1 MSHFRA
7 FAKKAKGWFLVGYSF
22 LNRENLYVFYVFSF
36 FFVLTLLPYFSIDR
50 VFSMDDHFFHIK
62 FAEIFREQGVRAFT
76 DFQSI
81 YFSRIGIE
89 HEYLVYYN
97 FLFYIALLPFTFLV
111 PLILGIKM
119 YGVMVVSFSLTTVY
133 FFLRKVLV
141 RHPFLWTVFFLG
153 MLMQSG
159 LLFRF
164 SLARPFTLAP
174 VFLVI
179 ALLFIHQK
187 KHFFAGLVA
196 FLYFYWHT
204 ATFFFPLALAV
215 GYFLFE
221 QFYGKKPDW
230 KMIIW
235 PFLGTAA
242 AVLFAYAF
250 SPGVIAY
257 LRDVI
262 FPVFFDTA
270 LFKDTGVAE
279 GGEVYGQDFF
289 NVFSSFFWFLAF
301 FIVLGTYEVLRYIR
315 TKRGIQGLE
324 ELADMSLQPLRATLF
339 MASLAFWLG
348 SFFSTR
354 FLDDFGYFCILYI
367 ALATTE
373 VSRFF
378 IVQGQALRKAF
389 FIGIPIVFIFFFSGI
404 ALSFYD
410 LLGRSTSHMMVQGPA
425 EWLNSNLPKGKMI
438 FNSDWSAFPTL
449 YYFTGDKFRYTTG
462 LEPRFLYDLDP
473 RMYWIWRNIGDNAV
487 YCEQRDCEEI
497 IKQRDEFLAP
507 RKSEDEKSRWYE
519 HQGNLMAES
528 IMRDFQTDIIVVSN
542 QRTWLLDVF
551 DHSDR
556 FKQEFFDD
564 KNSIYA
570 VYRIVGEIEKK

>member
-7 FAKKAKGWFLVGYSF
+7 FAKKVKDWFLAGYSF

-50 VFSMDDHFFHIK
+50 VFAMDDHFFHIK
-62 FAEIFREQGVRAFT
+62 FSEVFREEGVRAFT

-81 YFSRIGIE
+81 YFSKMGIG

-97 FLFYIALLPFTFLV
+97 FLFYIVLLPFTFLT
-111 PLILGIKM
+111 PLIFGIKM
-119 YGVMVVSFSLTTVY
+119 YGVVVVSLSLTAVY
-133 FFLRKVLV
+133 VFLRKVSV
-141 RHPFLWTVFFLG
+141 KHPFLWVVLFLG
-153 MLMQSG
+153 MLIQSG

-174 VFLVI
+174 VFLVVM
-179 ALLFIHQK
+179 LLLIHQK
-187 KHFFAGLVA
+187 RHFLSALIS

-204 ATFFFPLALAV
+204 ATFFFPLALAA

-221 QFYGKKPDW
+221 QFYGKRPDW
-230 KMIIW
+230 KMVIW
-235 PFLGTAA
+235 PTLGTGA

-279 GGEVYGQDFF
+279 GGEVYGKNFF
-289 NVFSSFFWFLAF
+289 DVFSSFFWFLAF
-301 FIVLGTYEVLRYIR
+301 FVVLGIYEVLRYIR
-315 TKRGIQGLE
+315 SKRGIQEPE
-324 ELADMSLQPLRATLF
+324 EAIDMPLQPLRATLF
-339 MASLAFWLG
+339 MATLVFWLG
-348 SFFSTR
+348 SFFSAR
-354 FLDDFGYFCILYI
+354 FLDDFVYFCILYI
-367 ALATTE
+367 ALAVTD
-373 VSRFF
+373 VGRFF
-378 IVQGQALRKAF
+378 MVQGKALKQAVR
-389 FIGIPIVFIFFFSGI
+389 IGIPVVVVVLFS
-404 ALSFYD
+404 SFSLNLYD
-410 LLGRSTSHMMVQGPA
+410 VLGGSPSHMSVQGPA
-425 EWLNSNLPKGKMI
+425 EWLNYNLSEGKII
-438 FNSDWSAFPTL
+438 FNLDWSAFPTL

-507 RKSEDEKSRWYE
+507 RKSEDEKSRWYK
-519 HQGNLMAES
+519 HQGDLMAES

-556 FKQEFFDD
+556 FKQEFFDE
-564 KNSIYA
+564 KNSAYA
-570 VYRIVGEIEKK
+570 IYRIVGETEKK